1 MKHDHFGPCG
11 FPFFIVINPSNPVSR
26 LRRGLTQR
34 ELLRIFT
41 TIMAGVFV
49 VVSWKCRPT
58 VEGEAWRIGAV
69 AAAGAAAEAYLYF
82 KFGSFLAGLAGKR
95 GRRTGAAML
104 AAYAAAGVALYAVQ
118 IVAMVQS
125 GAVVSLVA
133 LENHNQTGL
142 VSGGVKQVV
151 VALGVFLWVG
161 FAVLAA
167 RARTEAAETMEG
179 SGRGR
184 RALLAA
190 GCGMVVALCNF
201 ELTNPFPQR
210 RAEPAEATP
219 LTALARNASM
229 AMAGEA
235 LGGLPEVPTSHE
247 EPFYFAGGQKYP
259 FLRVGDTAAEPA
271 FARRPGAPDRPNV
284 VVLFFE
290 GLSART
296 IGVYDRRRAGLTPA
310 MDRFAEEAGTMR
322 VLNYYSHTAA
332 TFRGLHGQMASCFP
346 ERGAWENGLK
356 YDRDAL
362 RASHGYRTLA
372 DILKEVG
379 YETVFFSPHPEANG
393 LNAMLD
399 MLGFDDVLTM
409 EEAQETLLEN
419 KGAPRDGRYER
430 ALTDRESLAA
440 LTEYLRRREGAPGKP
455 FFAGLYNLGT
465 HATFDVP
472 ADGARF
478 GPGTNPVLNNI
489 HNLDTEFGRFFA
501 WFKRSR
507 WAANTVLVLTT
518 DHAHYPEPAYYE
530 IVRRDGDYQLA
541 FCDRIPLM
549 VHAEFLELPTAYDC
563 GLATSLGFA
572 PSMLHLLGVAP
583 GPHSFLR
590 RSIFEKAEAPRFEVA
605 AFGAQF
611 HAIEGGKVHYSGE
624 LPPGIAEEF
633 ARYRR
638 YVEAFYRYEK
648 YNLIYPRDGDSA
660 EGKRA
665 GVAGAAPAKSAAMRL
680 AASPS
685 P

>member
-1 MKHDHFGPCG
+1 MS
-11 FPFFIVINPSNPVSR
+11 NPSNPVSR
-26 LRRGLTQR
+26 VRRGLTQCG
-34 ELLRIFT
+34 LLKILT
-41 TIMAGVFV
+41 AIMAVAFV
-49 VVSWKCRPT
+49 AVGWAYRPT
-58 VEGEAWRIGAV
+58 QEGAAWRIGA
-69 AAAGAAAEAYLYF
+69 AAGAGAAAEAYLYF
-82 KFGSFLAGLAGKR
+82 LVGSFLAGQAGKL
-95 GRRTGAAML
+95 GRRTGTAIL
-104 AAYAAAGVALYAVQ
+104 AIYAAAGVALYAVQ
-118 IVAMVQS
+118 IIAMVQS

-151 VALGVFLWVG
+151 VGLGVGLWAG
-161 FAVLAA
+161 FAVMAA
-167 RARTEAAETMEG
+167 SARTEGAETAG
-179 SGRGR
+179 TGGRGLR
-184 RALLAA
+184 TLWVA
-190 GCGMVVALCNF
+190 GCGMVVVLCNF

-219 LTALARNASM
+219 LTALARNVTM

-235 LGGLPEVPTSHE
+235 LGGLPEVPTNLG
-247 EPFYFAGGQKYP
+247 EPFYFVGGQKYP
-259 FLRVGDTAAEPA
+259 FQRPGNAPAASPA

-284 VVLFFE
+284 IVLFFE

-296 IGVYDRRRAGLTPA
+296 IGIYDRRRAGLTPG

-346 ERGAWENGLK
+346 ERGAWENGLR
-356 YDRDAL
+356 YDRAEL
-362 RASHGYRTLA
+362 RAAHGYRTLA
-372 DILKEVG
+372 DILKEEG

-409 EEAQETLLEN
+409 EETQETLLGN
-419 KGAPRDGRYER
+419 KGAPRDARYER
-430 ALTDRESLAA
+430 ALTDRESLTA
-440 LTEYLRRREGAPGKP
+440 LAEYLRRREGAPGTP
-455 FFAGLYNLGT
+455 FFAGLYNIGT

-472 ADGARF
+472 GDGMRF
-478 GPGTNPVLNNI
+478 GSGTNPVLNNI
-489 HNLDTEFGRFFA
+489 HNLDSEFGRFFT

-507 WAANTVLVLTT
+507 WAASTMLVLTT

-530 IVRRDGDYQLA
+530 IVRKDSDYQLA

-572 PSMLHLLGVAP
+572 PSMLHLLGMAP
-583 GPHSFLR
+583 GPNSFLG
-590 RSIFEKAEAPRFEVA
+590 RSIFEAAEEPRFEVA

-624 LPPGIAEEF
+624 IPPEIADGF
-633 ARYRR
+633 ASYRR

-648 YNLIYPRDGDSA
+648 YNLIYPRYRDTA
-660 EGKRA
+660 EGQLI
-665 GVAGAAPAKSAAMRL
+665 GETGEVPVKSAAMRM
-680 AASPS
+680 ATSP
-685 P
+685 